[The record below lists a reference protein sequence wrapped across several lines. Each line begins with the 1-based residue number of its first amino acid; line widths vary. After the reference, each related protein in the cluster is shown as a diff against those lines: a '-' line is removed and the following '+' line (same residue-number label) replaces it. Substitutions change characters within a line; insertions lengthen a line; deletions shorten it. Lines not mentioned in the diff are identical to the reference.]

1 MYTVNGCLFIIN
13 SRFKLESTKIM
24 IWDGHMQTGTHKLI
38 YKTRLYASLFYLFW
52 PLNINVA
59 I

>member
-13 SRFKLESTKIM
+13 SRFKLDSTKIM

-38 YKTRLYASLFYLFW
+38 YKTHLYASLFFLF
-52 PLNINVA
+52 LNINVT

>member
-1 MYTVNGCLFIIN
+1 MYTVNGCLIIIN
-13 SRFKLESTKIM
+13 SRFKLDSTKIM

-38 YKTRLYASLFYLFW
+38 YKTHLYTFFLL
-52 PLNINVA
+52 LNINVA